1 MKPPSFTVIMTF
13 CILMILG
20 VAAMPLLDVGVEPI
34 PRQGK
39 TITIKYLW
47 PNTSA
52 KVVEQNLTS
61 PVEGMISALKGVEA
75 VSSTS
80 YMGRSE
86 IKVRL
91 KEDAKVSSVRFEISS
106 LLRQSYGRLPQ
117 GISYPEVSGGEVVY
131 MNSSR
136 NNQQLL
142 LTYLVNADIYTNQIY
157 EYVEQNIKRPLEALE
172 GVSKVEVTGATE
184 QYVDVSYDPM
194 LLDSYGVTTS
204 DMVEGIKKYL
214 GQDEILGT
222 IRHEKSNG
230 VNEKIMLHLSTETMG
245 ENLGNMPLK
254 RVNEKIVYLNDLT
267 KVAIKEKEPKSYYR
281 VNGLNTI
288 YVNVY
293 IPVDGKVVAMSSKVR
308 NLVEHIKEKWHQKVY
323 FSLAY
328 DKADKQREEMASLI
342 WRTLLSLLIL
352 LGLVWIVKRDLKYLL
367 TISVTLLANL
377 LLAVIMFNAFHLKLH
392 VYSLAGVTISLGLI
406 IDSTIVMVDHYGYY
420 HNRKAF
426 WSIFAAMFTTIGS
439 MVVVFFLPSE
449 LQKDLYDFAW
459 IIIVNLGVSLLV
471 AYFFVPAIMEKWNYS
486 TRKRMVSHGR
496 LKVRWNRF
504 YLRYLFFI
512 SRHKW
517 VYVCLLVLAFGFP
530 FDALPNDK
538 LEENGL
544 TLLSDYKGVLAKY
557 LGGTSQLFADYLDEN
572 KYKGKD
578 KEEKV
583 LYVNGQMPIGG
594 TASQMNQ
601 KVILVEEFLKKYPE
615 IAEFTTRIDGRGSK
629 IEIHFEEEAEKS
641 SFPYVLE
648 NELIGKLVTIGGAEW
663 STYGISERGFS
674 NALNLQHRSERL
686 VLTGYNYTQ
695 LYRLAEEL
703 CRNLQQNKRVQD
715 VMIETPGHEDQ
726 EDESYMEYNKEN
738 IEQYQVSS
746 QAVYQKLQS
755 YLMPSY
761 VGTFKDRNKA
771 SEVYL
776 TPVSAGT
783 FDLWH
788 LGNEQ
793 LAVDSSQVFVHDM
806 MAVKWRKA
814 KNVIPKEEQ
823 EYVLNVAFNVL
834 GSYMYTHDYLEVI
847 QEQFS
852 KNLPVGF
859 KCKSMTYRNPVLDST
874 NYWLLFLVVVVV
886 FFICAIHFE
895 SLRYAVVIISVVPVS
910 MIGTFL
916 TFCVTQVDFGS
927 GGFASLVMLVGVVV
941 NSGIY
946 ILSQYRHVTDISR
959 KGDVRNYICAYNHKI
974 VPIFL
979 TVLSTMM
986 GMLPFF
992 FDGEQESFWF
1002 SFATGVVGGLL
1013 LSLPA
1018 LVFVMPIF
1026 LRFRKV
1032 GK

>member
-1 MKPPSFTVIMTF
+1 MKPSSFTVIMTF

-34 PRQGK
+34 PHQGK

-142 LTYLVNADIYTNQIY
+142 LTYLVNADMYTNQIY

-184 QYVDVSYDPM
+184 QYVDVIYDPM

-230 VNEKIMLHLSTETMG
+230 VNEKIMLHLSTETVG

-254 RVNEKIVYLNDLT
+254 RVNEKIVYLNDLA
-267 KVAIKEKEPKSYYR
+267 KVDIKEKEPKSYYR

-308 NLVEHIKEKWHQKVY
+308 NLVEHIKETWHQKVY
-323 FSLAY
+323 FALSY
-328 DKADKQREEMASLI
+328 DKAAKQREEMASLI

-439 MVVVFFLPSE
+439 MVIVFFLPSE

-486 TRKRMVSHGR
+486 TRKKMVSHGR

-738 IEQYQVSS
+738 MEQYQVSS

-761 VGTFKDRNKA
+761 VGTFKDRSKA
-771 SEVYL
+771 SEIYL

-783 FDLWH
+783 FDLWR

-874 NYWLLFLVVVVV
+874 NYWLLFLVVVIV

-946 ILSQYRHVTDISR
+946 ILSQYRHTTDSSR
-959 KGDVRNYICAYNHKI
+959 KRDVRNYICAYNHKI

>member
-1 MKPPSFTVIMTF
+1 MKPSSFTVIMTF

-20 VAAMPLLDVGVEPI
+20 IAAMPLLDVGVEPT

-61 PVEGMISALKGVEA
+61 PVEGMVSALKGVEA

-86 IKVRL
+86 IKVQL
-91 KEDAKVSSVRFEISS
+91 KEDAKVSSVRFEITS

-131 MNSSR
+131 MNSTR

-142 LTYLVNADIYTNQIY
+142 LTYLVNADMHTSQIY
-157 EYVEQNIKRPLEALE
+157 EYVEQNVRRPLEALE
-172 GVSKVEVTGATE
+172 GVSKVEVNGTTD
-184 QYVDVSYDPM
+184 QYVDVNYDPM
-194 LLDSYGVTTS
+194 LLDSYGVTTG
-204 DMVEGIKKYL
+204 DLVDGIKKYL

-222 IRHEKSNG
+222 IRHEKSDG
-230 VNEKIMLHLSTETMG
+230 VTEKIMLHLSAEAVG
-245 ENLGNMPLK
+245 KNLGEMPLK
-254 RVNEKIVYLNDLT
+254 RVNEKIIYLNDLA
-267 KVAIKEKEPKSYYR
+267 KVDIKEKEPESYYR

-293 IPVDGKVVAMSSKVR
+293 IPVDGKVVAMSDKVQD
-308 NLVEHIKEKWHQKVY
+308 LVEHIKGKWHQKV
-323 FSLAY
+323 FLTLSY
-328 DKADKQREEMASLI
+328 DKADKQREEMSSLI

-377 LLAVIMFNAFHLKLH
+377 LVAVIMFYAFRLKLH
-392 VYSLAGVTISLGLI
+392 VYSLAGVTVSLGLI

-420 HNRKAF
+420 RNRKAF

-471 AYFFVPAIMEKWNYS
+471 AYYFVPAIMEKWNYS
-486 TRKRMVSHGR
+486 TRKRMVSHGK

-504 YLRYLFFI
+504 YLRYLTFT

-517 VYVCLLVLAFGFP
+517 VYVCLMVLAFGFP
-530 FDALPNDK
+530 FNALPDDK

-544 TLLSDYKGVLAKY
+544 SLLSDYKGVLAKY
-557 LGGTSQLFADYLDEN
+557 LGGTSQLFADYLEEN

-578 KEEKV
+578 KEEKI

-594 TASQMNQ
+594 TASQINQ

-615 IAEFTTRIDGRGSK
+615 IAVFTTRIDGRGSK
-629 IEIHFEEEAEKS
+629 IEIHFKEEAEKS

-695 LYRLAEEL
+695 LYRLAEDL

-715 VMIETPGHEDQ
+715 IMIETPGHEDQ
-726 EDESYMEYNKEN
+726 EDESYMVYYKEN
-738 IEQYQVSS
+738 MELYQVSS
-746 QAVYQKLQS
+746 PAVYQKLQS

-761 VGTFKDRNKA
+761 VGTFRDRNNA

-776 TPVSAGT
+776 TPTTTRT

-788 LGNEQ
+788 LENEQ
-793 LAVDSSQVFVHDM
+793 LTIDSSQVFVHEM

-814 KNVIPKEEQ
+814 KNVIPKEKQ

-834 GSYMYTHDYLEVI
+834 GSYMYTHDYLDAV

-859 KCKSMTYRNPVLDST
+859 KCKSMTYRNPVMDSA
-874 NYWLLFLVVVVV
+874 NYWLLLLVVVVV

-895 SLRYAVVIISVVPVS
+895 SLRYAVVIISVVPVA

-916 TFCVTQVDFGS
+916 TFCLTQADFGS
-927 GGFASLVMLVGVVV
+927 GGFASLVMLVGIVV

-946 ILSQYRHVTDISR
+946 ILSQYRHVTAVSR
-959 KGDVRNYICAYNHKI
+959 KGELRNYICAYNHKI
-974 VPIFL
+974 VPIYL

-986 GMLPFF
+986 GMIPFF
-992 FDGEQESFWF
+992 FDGNQEPFWF

-1013 LSLPA
+1013 ISLPA

-1026 LRFRKV
+1026 LHFKI
-1032 GK
+1032 K

>member
-1 MKPPSFTVIMTF
+1 MKPSSFTVIMTF

-20 VAAMPLLDVGVEPI
+20 VAAIPLLDVGVEPT

-39 TITIKYLW
+39 TITIKYQW

-61 PVEGMISALKGVEA
+61 PVEGMVSALKGVEA

-86 IKVRL
+86 IKVQL
-91 KEDAKVSSVRFEISS
+91 KENVKVSSVRFEISS
-106 LLRQSYGRLPQ
+106 LLRQAYGRLPQ
-117 GISYPEVSGGEVVY
+117 GISYPEVSGGEIVY
-131 MNSSR
+131 QNSSR
-136 NNQQLL
+136 DNQQLL
-142 LTYLVNADIYTNQIY
+142 LTYLVNADMHTSQIN
-157 EYVEQNIKRPLEALE
+157 EYVQQNLRRPLEAIE
-172 GVSKVEVTGATE
+172 GVSRVEVTGTAE

-194 LLDSYGVTTS
+194 MLDSYGVTTT

-222 IRHEKSNG
+222 IKHEKNG
-230 VNEKIMLHLSTETMG
+230 GTDEKIMLHLSAEAAGKELG
-245 ENLGNMPLK
+245 EMPLK
-254 RVNEKIVYLNDLT
+254 RINDKIIYLNDLAS
-267 KVAIKEKEPKSYYR
+267 VSVKEKEPKSYYR

-293 IPVDGKVVAMSSKVR
+293 IPMDGKVIAMSDKVQEQ
-308 NLVEHIKEKWHQKVY
+308 VDFIKTKMQRKIY
-323 FSLAY
+323 LTLSY
-328 DKADKQREEMASLI
+328 DKADKLREEMSSLI
-342 WRTLLSLLIL
+342 WRTLLSILIL
-352 LGLVWIVKRDLKYLL
+352 LGLVWIVRRNLKYLL
-367 TISVTLLANL
+367 TISITLLANIL
-377 LLAVIMFNAFHLKLH
+377 VAIIAFWVFHLKLH
-392 VYSLAGVTISLGLI
+392 VYSLAGVTVSLGLI

-420 HNRKAF
+420 RNRKAF

-439 MVVVFFLPSE
+439 MVIVFFLPSE

-471 AYFFVPAIMEKWNYS
+471 AYYFVPAIMEKWHYAS
-486 TRKRMVSHGR
+486 RKEIVRHGR
-496 LKVRWNRF
+496 LKVRWNYF
-504 YLRYLFFI
+504 YLRYLSFT

-517 VYVCLLVLAFGFP
+517 VYVCLLLLAFGFP
-530 FDALPNDK
+530 FDALPDDN
-538 LEENGL
+538 LEKNGL
-544 TLLSDYKGVLAKY
+544 AFLSDYKGVLAKY
-557 LGGTSQLFADYLDEN
+557 LGGTAQLFADYLDEN

-578 KEEKV
+578 KAEKI

-594 TASQMNQ
+594 TAPQINQ
-601 KVILVEEFLKKYPE
+601 KVMQVEEFLKKYPE

-629 IEIHFEEEAEKS
+629 ITIRFKDEAERS

-648 NELIGKLVTIGGAEW
+648 NELIGELVTIGGVEW

-695 LYRLAEEL
+695 LYRLAEDL
-703 CRNLQQNKRVQD
+703 CGYLQQNKRVQD
-715 VMIETPGHEDQ
+715 ILIETPGYENQ

-738 IEQYQVSS
+738 MEQYHVSS

-761 VGTFKDRNKA
+761 IGSFKDKKNV

-776 TPVSAGT
+776 TPTTTRA

-788 LGNEQ
+788 MENEQ
-793 LAVDSSQVFVHDM
+793 LTVDSSQIFVHEM

-814 KNVIPKEEQ
+814 KNVIPKENQ
-823 EYVLNVAFNVL
+823 EYILNVAFNVL
-834 GSYMYTHDYLEVI
+834 GSYMYTHDYLDVV

-859 KCKSMTYRNPVLDST
+859 KCRNMVYRNPVMDST
-874 NYWLLFLVVVVV
+874 NYWLLLLVVVVV
-886 FFICAIHFE
+886 FFICSIHFE
-895 SLRYAVVIISVVPVS
+895 SLRYALVIISVVPVA
-910 MIGTFL
+910 MIGSFL
-916 TFCVTQVDFGS
+916 TFCVTKVDFGS
-927 GGFASLVMLVGVVV
+927 GGFASLVLLVGIVV

-946 ILSQYRHVTDISR
+946 ILGQYRQVGRTSS
-959 KGDVRNYICAYNHKI
+959 KGDLRNYVCAYNHKI
-974 VPIFL
+974 IPVFL

-986 GMLPFF
+986 GMIPFF
-992 FDGEQESFWF
+992 FDGEQEPFWF
-1002 SFATGVVGGLL
+1002 SFATGVVGGLMF
-1013 LSLPA
+1013 SVPA

-1026 LRFRKV
+1026 LRFKRK
-1032 GK
+1032 